1 MRYHNPTPFLDRFP
15 LLMRYGEANSL
26 ILTPEELRALD
37 NRTLL
42 HYSTW
47 VDHFGLA
54 ERLIATSEDI
64 RSRTDIGRFAPISLS
79 VANNSN
85 RALKLLLD
93 TLARATIGVQRVLS
107 LLHIG
112 PCFRSAHATR
122 AFIDHGAQVNCEN
135 QEGAAP
141 FDIAVAVINDAV
153 ARSIAQ
159 MDVPDA

>member
-1 MRYHNPTPFLDRFP
+1 
-15 LLMRYGEANSL
+15 
-26 ILTPEELRALD
+26 
-37 NRTLL
+37 
-42 HYSTW
+42 
-47 VDHFGLA
+47 
-54 ERLIATSEDI
+54 
-64 RSRTDIGRFAPISLS
+64 

-85 RALKLLLD
+85 RTLKLLLD
-93 TLARATIGVQRVLS
+93 TLARETIGVQRVLS

-141 FDIAVAVINDAV
+141 FDIAVINGEA
-153 ARSIAQ
+153 ASSIKQ